1 MPKPE
6 LALALKLNV
15 SVVVQMNPLA
25 GAEIAT
31 TGGEMRTTKF
41 VALVW
46 LNMFP
51 LVSAAPETMTCT
63 VPSMFEAIVIGG
75 VE

>member
-1 MPKPE
+1 
-6 LALALKLNV
+6 
-15 SVVVQMNPLA
+15 
-25 GAEIAT
+25 
-31 TGGEMRTTKF
+31 MRTTKF